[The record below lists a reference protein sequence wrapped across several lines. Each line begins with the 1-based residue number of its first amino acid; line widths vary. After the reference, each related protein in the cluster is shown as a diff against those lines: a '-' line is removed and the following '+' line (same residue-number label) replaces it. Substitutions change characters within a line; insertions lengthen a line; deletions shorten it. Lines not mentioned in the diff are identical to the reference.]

1 MFNMQDVK
9 EYMRWADRAIAD
21 IARELDMDADAVRA
35 VVEQWEAQRRNKE
48 ERDNPLAMRMQCL
61 SWEHYAPAEPVI
73 VTWPTTAATCAHEPP
88 HSIGYF
94 DNGYRCR
101 KCGQWVEPIRLNV
114 TADAIRPQT
123 LSS

>member
-48 ERDNPLAMRMQCL
+48 ERDNPLAMRMQCTT
-61 SWEHYAPAEPVI
+61 SEPAIAIGPPPSHPNIEISSYSGESPFTLQ
-73 VTWPTTAATCAHEPP
+73 VTTQP
-88 HSIGYF
+88 
-94 DNGYRCR
+94 
-101 KCGQWVEPIRLNV
+101 
-114 TADAIRPQT
+114 
-123 LSS
+123 